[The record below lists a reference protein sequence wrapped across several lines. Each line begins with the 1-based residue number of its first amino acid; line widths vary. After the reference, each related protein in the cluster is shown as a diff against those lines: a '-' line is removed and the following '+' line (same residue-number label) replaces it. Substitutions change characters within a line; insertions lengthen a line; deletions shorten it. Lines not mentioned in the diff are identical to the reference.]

1 MRHKH
6 ADEII
11 AWANGAEIQIYVSK
25 RGDWMWVDTCE
36 PMWLESAKY
45 RIKPEPKPDVVEL
58 DSRFERADT
67 PRTNAAEHNMGSIV
81 EPHYVVDVED
91 ARDLERELAEA
102 QRNYMDLI
110 MSVGKAY
117 PNETRHETALRY
129 IRERETPST
138 DAKCSAMKEGGK

>member
-45 RIKPEPKPDVVEL
+45 RINPEPKPDVVVCYGAIASENGLFEGWKNPNLKLTFNGETGEL
-58 DSRFERADT
+58 K
-67 PRTNAAEHNMGSIV
+67 AAEV
-81 EPHYVVDVED
+81 
-91 ARDLERELAEA
+91 L
-102 QRNYMDLI
+102 
-110 MSVGKAY
+110 K
-117 PNETRHETALRY
+117 
-129 IRERETPST
+129 
-138 DAKCSAMKEGGK
+138 